1 MARSPYDKQISN
13 RNFLSATSFKFS
25 IAKCPKVDF
34 LSNQCNVPG
43 MNLSLATQPTYLRQI
58 DLPGD
63 ELSFDDFTLDF
74 MVDENL
80 ENFMEIQKWMRGLGY
95 PESIQE
101 AKDLDSGKTK
111 FEDKDQKSADHKV
124 SDGTLSILNSSQ
136 NPKFLVKFKG
146 LFPVSLTGLDF
157 DATAGDTADF
167 TSTVTFKYL
176 HYDIVDVNGQ
186 PLYES

>member
-80 ENFMEIQKWMRGLGY
+80 ELHGNTKVDERFRISRKY
-95 PESIQE
+95 SE

-111 FEDKDQKSADHKV
+111 FEDKDQKSNDHKV

-157 DATAGDTADF
+157 DATAGDTAYF

>member
-1 MARSPYDKQISN
+1 
-13 RNFLSATSFKFS
+13 
-25 IAKCPKVDF
+25 
-34 LSNQCNVPG
+34 
-43 MNLSLATQPTYLRQI
+43 
-58 DLPGD
+58 
-63 ELSFDDFTLDF
+63 

-111 FEDKDQKSADHKV
+111 FEDKDQKSILDHKV

-157 DATAGDTADF
+157 D
-167 TSTVTFKYL
+167 VTYWRHCVL
-176 HYDIVDVNGQ
+176 HIYRNIQVFA
-186 PLYES
+186 L

>member
-1 MARSPYDKQISN
+1 M
-13 RNFLSATSFKFS
+13 
-25 IAKCPKVDF
+25 
-34 LSNQCNVPG
+34 QCAWYESVIGNST
-43 MNLSLATQPTYLRQI
+43 NLSRQI
-58 DLPGD
+58 DLPKD

-111 FEDKDQKSADHKV
+111 FEDKDQKSLIIRCPMEL
-124 SDGTLSILNSSQ
+124 LSILNSSQ
-136 NPKFLVKFKG
+136 NQISSKFKG

-157 DATAGDTADF
+157 DGARRHC
-167 TSTVTFKYL
+167 VL
-176 HYDIVDVNGQ
+176 HIYRNIQVFA
-186 PLYES
+186 L